1 MSNFLKENKFFLIS
15 IGAVPGALFRWQ
27 IDDVFIVNI
36 IGCFLLGMI
45 NSLPISSRYKLIFGF
60 GFCGSLTTFSGWSF
74 QLFQLISK
82 GLYELFFLNSVLIV
96 LIGFFAICLGDLFA
110 RKVINLVK

>member
-1 MSNFLKENKFFLIS
+1 MSNFLKRNKFFLVS

-27 IDDVFIVNI
+27 IDDVFIVNTL
-36 IGCFLLGMI
+36 GCFLLGII
-45 NSLPISSRYKLIFGF
+45 NALPIKRMYKLIFGF

-74 QLFQLISK
+74 HLFQLISED
-82 GLYELFFLNSVLIV
+82 LYKLFFLNSVLIL

-110 RKVINLVK
+110 RKVIN